1 MDFVGA
7 ILLILSAFFVY
18 MSSHIISEEKAGKS
32 IPLPWE
38 RMFKKERKV
47 FDKSDIEYR
56 DGDNT

>member
-1 MDFVGA
+1 
-7 ILLILSAFFVY
+7 
-18 MSSHIISEEKAGKS
+18 MSSHIISEEKAGKR